1 MNAYTLFAIL
11 ILIASLLLILVI
23 MVQNP
28 KGGGLSSSF
37 GGGGQMLGGV
47 KQTNDFLEKS
57 TWTLAAALVAFILVS
72 NFVIPRN
79 NMSIEDQ
86 TELKQTLDQAPN
98 LNTNTAE
105 PATIPAEPTQEEKA
119 E

>member
-23 MVQNP
+23 LVQNP

-37 GGGGQMLGGV
+37 GGGGQMMGGV

-57 TWTLAAALVAFILVS
+57 TWTLMAALVGFILLS
-72 NFVIPRN
+72 NFVMPREN
-79 NMSIEDQ
+79 VNIQDQ
-86 TELKQTLDQAPN
+86 TELNDILDNAPQV
-98 LNTNTAE
+98 NTPAAE
-105 PATIPAEPTQEEKA
+105 PIESEKA